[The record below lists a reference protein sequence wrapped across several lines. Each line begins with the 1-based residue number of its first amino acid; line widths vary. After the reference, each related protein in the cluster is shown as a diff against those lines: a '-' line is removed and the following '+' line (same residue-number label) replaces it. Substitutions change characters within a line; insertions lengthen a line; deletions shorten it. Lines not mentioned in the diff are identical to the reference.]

1 MKRFRDSHGER
12 VWYEADEIE
21 QITAEALRSAGLMPL
36 SVPPAVDIDAFVEM
50 HLGALVD
57 YAGDMPD
64 DFLGYTEFDRPPRIV
79 VSRRLTDLATA
90 PQASPGLRG
99 RWRATLAHEAAH
111 VLLHSHFPGPGNTTP
126 KLTANAINLVGEATT
141 SNWREV
147 QANMGMAA
155 LLMPR
160 TLFLAAARTHL
171 EREPAFLPL
180 DVESLVAR
188 RLVAILGEQF
198 QTSLEATRLRL
209 MTFGWVSAP
218 SSITRMASQ

>member
-1 MKRFRDSHGER
+1 VKRIPEARGER

-21 QITAEALRSAGLMPL
+21 RITAGALRSAGLMPR
-36 SVPPAVDIDAFVEM
+36 SVAPAVDIEAFVEM
-50 HLGALVD
+50 HLGAVVD
-57 YAGDMPD
+57 YAGDLPD
-64 DFLGYTEFDRPPRIV
+64 GVLGYTEFDEPPRIV
-79 VSRRLTDLATA
+79 VSRRLTDMATA

-111 VLLHSHFPGPGNTTP
+111 LLLHSHIRAAGKTTP
-126 KLTANAINLVGEATT
+126 KLTAHAINLSSGVMT
-141 SNWREV
+141 SDWREV

-160 TLFLAAARTHL
+160 ELFLTEARRLL
-171 EREPAFLPL
+171 EREPVFLPL
-180 DVESLVAR
+180 DVESLATK

-209 MTFGWVSAP
+209 ATFGWVS
-218 SSITRMASQ
+218 RD

>member
-1 MKRFRDSHGER
+1 MKRIQNARGER

-21 QITAEALRSAGLMPL
+21 RITAAALRSAGLMPR
-36 SVPPAVDIDAFVEM
+36 SVAPAVDIETFVEM
-50 HLGALVD
+50 HLGAVVD
-57 YAGDMPD
+57 YAGDLPD
-64 DFLGYTEFDRPPRIV
+64 TILGYTEFNVPPRIV

-90 PQASPGLRG
+90 SEASLGLRG

-111 VLLHSHFPGPGNTTP
+111 LLLHSHLGAAWNMTP
-126 KLTANAINLVGEATT
+126 KLTAQAISLSSGATK
-141 SNWREV
+141 SDWREV

-160 TLFLAAARTHL
+160 DLFLTEARRLL
-171 EREPAFLPL
+171 EREPVFLPL
-180 DVESLVAR
+180 DGEDLPAK

-209 MTFGWVSAP
+209 STFGWVS
-218 SSITRMASQ
+218 RN